1 MCLVYTP
8 VAINLAPSLIIAAST
23 CSPSR
28 STNVTLLTSTTHLRL
43 PFGQRDLSQFD
54 FSCAT
59 HGPESRPCKIHR
71 CSVSSSVIVILSTA
85 LSCLQMEI
93 AHGVPFSDS
102 RMNFLKVDG
111 VTGDRTKM
119 KIRPWEMCLRAS
131 ARFVAACQLR
141 GTGKIVNPVVENRI

>member
-23 CSPSR
+23 RSPSR

-59 HGPESRPCKIHR
+59 HGPESRPCSVQR
-71 CSVSSSVIVILSTA
+71 CSVRSSVIVILSTA

-111 VTGDRTKM
+111 IRGDKSRN
-119 KIRPWEMCLRAS
+119 KISSREMCQRAT
-131 ARFVAACQLR
+131 ARFMAVCHFR
-141 GTGKIVNPVVENRI
+141 GIRKNCESICRK